1 MKYIKNKDDATKY
14 FGSIVGVRDM
24 PYAVVLLRIYE
35 NGFLTSAGFY
45 DELLVP
51 EEPVEPTDSEDCILY
66 HAVGAMHL
74 PKDMYSHKCI
84 FANEMEIL
92 LDADQYLIAAALT
105 KEDVSEV
112 VSSLSAIDLHKAEK
126 IVEQDMPE
134 VNSPEVREE
143 FTVFIDIQGRCYSW
157 CLMLPE

>member
-1 MKYIKNKDDATKY
+1 MRYIKNKDDVDKY
-14 FGSIVGVRDM
+14 LGSVVSARDM
-24 PYAVVLLRIYE
+24 PYAVVLLRTYS

-51 EEPVEPTDSEDCILY
+51 DEPVEPTDSEDCILY
-66 HAVGAMHL
+66 HAVGAMYL
-74 PKDMYSHKCI
+74 PKDMHERKCI
-84 FANEMEIL
+84 FANEKEIL

-112 VSSLSAIDLHKAEK
+112 VSSLSTVDLHKAEK

-143 FTVFIDIQGRCYSW
+143 FTVFIDIQSRHYSW

>member
-1 MKYIKNKDDATKY
+1 
-14 FGSIVGVRDM
+14 
-24 PYAVVLLRIYE
+24 
-35 NGFLTSAGFY
+35 
-45 DELLVP
+45 
-51 EEPVEPTDSEDCILY
+51 
-66 HAVGAMHL
+66 MH
-74 PKDMYSHKCI
+74 SRKCI

-92 LDADQYLIAAALT
+92 LDADQYLMAAAFT

-112 VSSLSAIDLHKAEK
+112 VSSLSTVDLHKVEK

-143 FTVFIDIQGRCYSW
+143 FTVFMDIQGRYHSW

>member
-1 MKYIKNKDDATKY
+1 MY
-14 FGSIVGVRDM
+14 
-24 PYAVVLLRIYE
+24 
-35 NGFLTSAGFY
+35 
-45 DELLVP
+45 
-51 EEPVEPTDSEDCILY
+51 
-66 HAVGAMHL
+66 L
-74 PKDMYSHKCI
+74 PKDMHNRKCI

-92 LDADQYLIAAALT
+92 LDADQYLMAAALT

-112 VSSLSAIDLHKAEK
+112 VSSLSTVDLHKAEK

-143 FTVFIDIQGRCYSW
+143 FTVFMDIHGRCYSW

>member
-1 MKYIKNKDDATKY
+1 MKYLRNKDEAVKY
-14 FGSIVGVRDM
+14 LSSVVGVRDM

-45 DELLVP
+45 GELLVP
-51 EEPVEPTDSEDCILY
+51 EEPVETSDSEDCILY

-74 PKDMYSHKCI
+74 PKDMHGRKCV

-92 LDADQYLIAAALT
+92 LDADQYLMAAALT

-112 VSSLSAIDLHKAEK
+112 VSSLSTVDLHKAAE
-126 IVEQDMPE
+126 IAERDMPE
-134 VNSPEVREE
+134 VNSPETREE
-143 FTVFIDIQGRCYSW
+143 FAVFTDIQGRCYSW

>member
-1 MKYIKNKDDATKY
+1 MRYIDNKDDVAKY
-14 FGSIVGVRDM
+14 LGSVVGVRDM
-24 PYAVVLLRIYE
+24 PYAVVLLRIYS

-51 EEPVEPTDSEDCILY
+51 DEPVEPTDSEDCILY
-66 HAVGAMHL
+66 HAVGAMYL
-74 PKDMYSHKCI
+74 PKDMHSRKCI
-84 FANEMEIL
+84 FANEMDIL
-92 LDADQYLIAAALT
+92 LDADQYLMAAAFT
-105 KEDVSEV
+105 KEDVSAV
-112 VSSLSAIDLHKAEK
+112 VSSLSTVDLHKAEK

-143 FTVFIDIQGRCYSW
+143 FTVFTDIQGRRYSW